1 MDELSENSSNLSNTP
16 NTPNTPSNLST
27 FSNPSS
33 GLTDSPN
40 FKQIY
45 DSFRGSPRDRLVESE
60 NALENHLKNELK
72 FAKSLRKKLLRF
84 EKDRQKTYENMVN
97 QLNRSRQISREKS
110 LEIYEYHY
118 QTFLVDDDTEELAT
132 MIKRAKND
140 LSSSILMSFGWIPAT
155 YINDYGGVA

>member
-1 MDELSENSSNLSNTP
+1 MNELSSERPLENSSNSPELTNT
-16 NTPNTPSNLST
+16 
-27 FSNPSS
+27 
-33 GLTDSPN
+33 PN
-40 FKQIY
+40 FKQVY

-60 NALENHLKNELK
+60 NELEKHLKNELK
-72 FAKSLRKKLLRF
+72 FAKSLRKKLLQF

-118 QTFLVDDDTEELAT
+118 ETFLIDDDTNELAT
-132 MIKRAKND
+132 LIKRAKND

-155 YINDYGGVA
+155 YINDYDGVA